1 MSLATGVLLTEN
13 SEGILQKKVYHT
25 IIYLCDQDVLDIL
38 CESAVLIQISND
50 SPNLKFVYQRSD
62 NAGCYSGYSVAEIM
76 YNICKNAG
84 ITLKRY
90 DNEPHRGKDQADR
103 ESAVAKCCINS
114 YVPAGHNLSS
124 ADVKKG
130 IMYLDGPENSKVSIV
145 EIYCTKASMTE
156 SIIKNIQSYHGT
168 WKFVNNSNLEFQ
180 SGIVVLEPFEECI
193 GKFIGV

>member
-1 MSLATGVLLTEN
+1 MTHQTWNSCTREVIMQGAILA
-13 SEGILQKKVYHT
+13 I
-25 IIYLCDQDVLDIL
+25 
-38 CESAVLIQISND
+38 
-50 SPNLKFVYQRSD
+50 
-62 NAGCYSGYSVAEIM
+62 VAEIM
-76 YNICKNAG
+76 YNMCKNAG
-84 ITLKRY
+84 ITLKWY
-90 DNEPHRGKDQADR
+90 DEPHRGEDQADR
-103 ESAVAKCCINS
+103 ESAVAKCYINS

-145 EIYCTKASMTE
+145 EIYCTKASMAE